1 MGIWDILYQNKHI
14 FLEGLGV
21 TLSLCFIIFPIS
33 VLIGSLL
40 GYYSSKKPKTLGL
53 TIKIFSIL
61 VSSTPILV
69 FLFWMHYPFQY
80 LFHLR
85 IDPFNTSVLVI
96 SISATFLM
104 FDYVYN
110 AFKTFPI
117 ELISTA
123 KVIGL
128 SNAQIAK
135 KIQFPIIFRQLLPQI
150 IVLFSFILQATIFCS
165 FISVGE
171 LFKKAQEINADIFK
185 PIELYSIVALF
196 FISICLFINL
206 LSLYFKRK
214 YSYDLNKY

>member
-1 MGIWDILYQNKHI
+1 
-14 FLEGLGV
+14 
-21 TLSLCFIIFPIS
+21 
-33 VLIGSLL
+33 
-40 GYYSSKKPKTLGL
+40 
-53 TIKIFSIL
+53 
-61 VSSTPILV
+61 
-69 FLFWMHYPFQY
+69 
-80 LFHLR
+80 
-85 IDPFNTSVLVI
+85 
-96 SISATFLM
+96 M

-110 AFKTFPI
+110 AFKTFPT

-123 KVIGL
+123 KVLGL
-128 SNAQIAK
+128 SSVQIAK
-135 KIQFPIIFRQLLPQI
+135 KVQFPIIFRQLLPQI

>member
-1 MGIWDILYQNKHI
+1 MFDILYQYKNI
-14 FLEGLGV
+14 FLDGLYV

-33 VLIGSLL
+33 LILGSFIGLI
-40 GYYSSKKPKTLGL
+40 SSKFSNSIGIL
-53 TIKIFSIL
+53 IRISSIL

-80 LFHLR
+80 IFNLR
-85 IDPFNTSVLVI
+85 IDPFNTSVFVI
-96 SISATFLM
+96 SLVSTFLM
-104 FDYVYN
+104 SDYVYN
-110 AFKTFPI
+110 SFKNFPT

-123 KVIGL
+123 KVLGL
-128 SNAQIAK
+128 SNLQIAK

-150 IVLFSFILQATIFCS
+150 IILFSFILQATIFCS

-171 LFKKAQEINADIFK
+171 LFKKAQELNADIFK

-196 FISICLFINL
+196 FISICLLINL
-206 LSLYFKRK
+206 LSLYFKKK